1 MSILSPTLRAQ
12 MFETSKAYRA
22 GMLVMAIGYFLLIW
36 ATMQSLVEVP
46 SQHLDQL
53 MMRSLAEAVLLVGVC
68 HFLVRPYLR
77 FNLMG
82 RSVPIVGALKAVCYL
97 CVISLV
103 FFLLSYGIGNLA
115 FLESTNVTQVQI
127 MNAEGAIESGV
138 SGLSIMILGTA
149 QSFAILVLWS
159 ITYLAWHFHDNKKAL
174 HSQVEEDQLIRLT
187 SQLHPHFL
195 FNTLN
200 SIRALVFIDQD
211 KAADMI
217 TSLSGLLRD
226 QMSCHSSTESSF
238 EADWRTAERYLEIE
252 SVRFDDRLSVSVNHD
267 PEGMNQKLPPLTV
280 LTLVENAIK
289 HGVSGSEKPAHI
301 DIESGFSDH
310 RSWYLKVRNT
320 VYGKARS
327 DGSQVGLRTVRR
339 RLELMFGSEVIFR
352 AGSKGKKFTVFMEL
366 PHVESAYSG

>member
-1 MSILSPTLRAQ
+1 

-22 GMLVMAIGYFLLIW
+22 AMLAMAIGYFLLIW
-36 ATMQSLVEVP
+36 ATMHSLVEVP

-53 MMRSLAEAVLLVGVC
+53 LMRSLAEAVLLVGVC

-77 FNLMG
+77 LNLMG
-82 RSVPIVGALKAVCYL
+82 NSVSIPGALKAVCYL
-97 CVISLV
+97 LLVSLV
-103 FFLLSYGIGNLA
+103 FFLISYGIGNLP
-115 FLESTNVTQVQI
+115 FLRSTSVTQVQV
-127 MNAEGAIESGV
+127 MNAEGSFETGV
-138 SGLSIMILGTA
+138 SGLSILILGTA

-159 ITYLAWHFHDNKKAL
+159 ITYLAWHYHDNKKAL
-174 HSQVEEDQLIRLT
+174 HSQVEEDRLIRLT

-226 QMSCHSSTESSF
+226 QMSSHSSTESSF
-238 EADWRTAERYLEIE
+238 RADWRTAERYLEIE
-252 SVRFDDRLSVSVNHD
+252 SVRFDDRLLVSVDHD
-267 PEGMNQKLPPLTV
+267 PEGMNQKLPPLTL

-289 HGVSGSEKPAHI
+289 HGVSGSDRPALI

-320 VYGKARS
+320 VYSKACS
-327 DGSQVGLRTVRR
+327 DGSQVGLRNVRR
-339 RLELMFGSEVIFR
+339 RLELMFGSGVIFR
-352 AGSKGKKFTVFMEL
+352 AGSKGDWFTVFMEL
-366 PHVESAYSG
+366 PHVESAYRG